1 MKTKKPFAAPPPV
14 MVATTPPPEQAQ
26 DGGNPLIIHLPK
38 NSSMVRA
45 LDLTPWLNQGIDAW
59 VHACAGQL
67 RAFLQGKSAEA
78 STVAGY
84 WRTGLRYFFE
94 YLVATQG
101 PGEPAHFEPKD
112 IRRFI
117 GWLSEQGSGYVSQK
131 NHYCSTKSVLTAL
144 VRRQIIPAQ
153 DGLFPVNP
161 FPGSNSR
168 TKGHAPL
175 SSAERVRL
183 ATALRD
189 DLIAIHKG
197 QFDGADS
204 HALVVHLLAVAI
216 RCGANPTP
224 LLEAKRDCLQ
234 DHPFMPSMKR
244 LILFKRRGNATK
256 VITLRYSKHSDDSVS
271 VAMDGVAL
279 VKKAHAYSE
288 PLLADAQPEH
298 RNRLW
303 LYRVMP
309 RATRAAAKVIP
320 LTEGT
325 LARGITALIARHDL
339 RGDDGEPLR
348 LNLSRLRKTVEMR
361 LFDLSGGDLI
371 ATAALMGQD
380 PKVADRHYLACT
392 QRMRENATFVGEA
405 LPDIY
410 RNGGDERKGIPVLP
424 DKTPAGRCK
433 DPYQGDKAPKD
444 GTPCDDFFSCFAC
457 TSYAI
462 TGSPDDLHR
471 LFSFY
476 FFLEREM
483 RHAKT
488 EDWRTEFRH
497 TMLLIERFTADK
509 FDAEVV
515 AAARARAGTD
525 PIRFWAAYTLSAAP
539 SETVSDPISE
549 TVHG

>member
-14 MVATTPPPEQAQ
+14 VVTTTPPPEATP
-26 DGGNPLIIHLPK
+26 DEGNPLIIPVPE
-38 NSSMVRA
+38 NPCRA
-45 LDLTPWLNQGIDAW
+45 RTLDLTPSLNQGIDAW

-67 RAFLQGKSAEA
+67 RAFLQGKSVAP
-78 STVAGY
+78 STVVGY
-84 WRTGLRYFFE
+84 WINGLRHFFE
-94 YLVATQG
+94 YLVATHG
-101 PGEPAHFEPKD
+101 PSDPAQLEPQD

-117 GWLSEQGSGYVSQK
+117 GWLSEQGGAYGSQK
-131 NHYCSTKSVLTAL
+131 NRYNNTKSVLTAL
-144 VRRQIIPAQ
+144 VRRKLIPEQ
-153 DGLFPVNP
+153 DGLFPANP

-168 TKGHAPL
+168 VKGQAPL
-175 SSAERVRL
+175 SSAERMRL

-197 QFDGADS
+197 RFDGVDS
-204 HALVVHLLAVAI
+204 AALVVHLLAVAI

-234 DHPFMPSMKR
+234 DHPFMPNMKR
-244 LILFKRRGNATK
+244 LILLKRRGNATK
-256 VITLRYSKHSDDSVS
+256 VVQLRYSKEADDSVS

-279 VKKAHAYSE
+279 VKKALTTSD
-288 PLLADAQPEH
+288 PLVAEAKPEY

-303 LYRVMP
+303 LCRGEGQSSG
-309 RATRAAAKVIP
+309 KVIP
-320 LTEGT
+320 LTTTT
-325 LARGITALIARHDL
+325 LALGITALITRHDL
-339 RGDDGEPLR
+339 RGEDGEPLR

-371 ATAALMGQD
+371 ATAALMGHEPQ
-380 PKVADRHYLACT
+380 VADTHYLACT
-392 QRMRENATFVGEA
+392 QQMRENATFVGEA

-410 RNGGDERKGIPVLP
+410 RNGDTERKVIPILP

-483 RHAKT
+483 HHAKT

-497 TMLLIERFTADK
+497 TMLLIDRFTADK

-515 AAARARAGTD
+515 AVARERARTE
-525 PIRFWAAYTLSAAP
+525 PIRFWAAYTLSATPMESLSSAG
-539 SETVSDPISE
+539 SEAA
-549 TVHG
+549 HG

>member
-1 MKTKKPFAAPPPV
+1 MKTKKPFAAPAPV
-14 MVATTPPPEQAQ
+14 VVATTPPPEPPQG
-26 DGGNPLIIHLPK
+26 GGNPLIIPLPE
-38 NSSMVRA
+38 NPSHVRT

-67 RAFLQGKSAEA
+67 RAFLQGKSVAV
-78 STVAGY
+78 STVVNY
-84 WRTGLRYFFE
+84 WSDGLRTFFE
-94 YLVATQG
+94 YLVATHA
-101 PGEPAHFEPKD
+101 PADPAHLEPQD
-112 IRRFI
+112 IRRFL
-117 GWLSEQGSGYVSQK
+117 GWLSEQGWRYGSQK
-131 NHYCSTKSVLTAL
+131 VRYDFTKAVLTAL
-144 VRRQIIPAQ
+144 VRRQVIPAQ
-153 DGLFPVNP
+153 DGLFPANP

-168 TKGHAPL
+168 TKGEAPL
-175 SSAERVRL
+175 SSTERIRL

-189 DLIAIHKG
+189 DLIAIHRG
-197 QFDGADS
+197 QFDGVDS

-216 RCGANPTP
+216 RCGANTVP

-234 DHPFMPSMKR
+234 DHPFMPTMKR

-256 VITLRYSKHSDDSVS
+256 IVQLRYRKEADDSVS

-279 VKKAHAYSE
+279 VKKALAYSKS
-288 PLLADAQPEH
+288 LLPDAKPEH

-303 LYRVMP
+303 LYRAESNRV
-309 RATRAAAKVIP
+309 AGKVIP
-320 LTEGT
+320 PTTNT
-325 LARGITALIARHDL
+325 LAFAITALIARHDL

-371 ATAALMGQD
+371 ATAALMGHE
-380 PKVADRHYLACT
+380 PSVADTHYLACT
-392 QRMRENATFVGEA
+392 QQMRENATFVGEA

-410 RNGGDERKGIPVLP
+410 RNGGDERKIIPILP

-476 FFLEREM
+476 WFLEREM
-483 RHAKT
+483 HHAMT

-497 TMLLIERFTADK
+497 TMLLIDRFTADK

-515 AAARARAGTD
+515 AAARDRARTE
-525 PIRFWAAYTLSAAP
+525 PIRFWAAYTLSEAAN
-539 SETVSDPISE
+539 
-549 TVHG
+549 G

>member
-14 MVATTPPPEQAQ
+14 VVTTTPPPEATP
-26 DGGNPLIIHLPK
+26 DEGNPLIIPLPE
-38 NSSMVRA
+38 NPSCSRT

-67 RAFLQGKSAEA
+67 RAFLQGKSVAPY
-78 STVAGY
+78 TVVTY
-84 WRTGLRYFFE
+84 WRSGLRSFFE
-94 YLVATQG
+94 YLVATHG
-101 PGEPAHFEPKD
+101 PADPAQLEPQD

-117 GWLSEQGSGYVSQK
+117 GWLSEQGWAYGSQK
-131 NHYCSTKSVLTAL
+131 NIYNNTKSVLTAL
-144 VRRQIIPAQ
+144 VRRKLIPEQ
-153 DGLFPVNP
+153 DSLFPANP
-161 FPGSNSR
+161 FPNSNSR
-168 TKGHAPL
+168 RKGQAPL
-175 SSAERVRL
+175 SSTERMRL

-197 QFDGADS
+197 RFDGVDS

-234 DHPFMPSMKR
+234 DHPFMPNMKR

-256 VITLRYSKHSDDSVS
+256 VVQLRYSKSADDSVS

-279 VKKAHAYSE
+279 VKKALTTSD
-288 PLLADAQPEH
+288 PLVAEAKPEH

-303 LYRVMP
+303 LYRVDQKNYKD
-309 RATRAAAKVIP
+309 AGKVIP
-320 LTEGT
+320 LTAIT
-325 LARGITALIARHDL
+325 LDKGITALITRHDL

-371 ATAALMGQD
+371 ATAALMGHE
-380 PKVADRHYLACT
+380 PKVADTHYLACT
-392 QRMRENATFVGEA
+392 QQMRENATFVGEA

-410 RNGGDERKGIPVLP
+410 RNGDSKIIPITVLP
-424 DKTPAGRCK
+424 GKTPAGRCK
-433 DPYQGDKAPKD
+433 DPYQGDKAPKN

-483 RHAKT
+483 HHGKS
-488 EDWRTEFRH
+488 EKWRTEFRH
-497 TMLLIERFTADK
+497 TMLLIDRFTADK

-515 AAARARAGTD
+515 AAARERARTE
-525 PIRFWAAYTLSAAP
+525 PIRFWAAYTLSATPMESLSSAG
-539 SETVSDPISE
+539 SEAA
-549 TVHG
+549 HG